1 VGADPRYFVSGCPPI
16 YHGIVDLDI
25 HHLDGAAHAVY
36 LVCIHFA
43 SLSFLF
49 LPRHNCR
56 GVYLLPAFREAGLL
70 VSVHLPTL
78 DGGICGLVG
87 SAKEIIL
94 KCLRDLRLDLGAC
107 KALSLIPHSKN
118 DRGCRNFAQLLIAQ
132 LHTGRELVLGTPYVL
147 LPPN

>member
-94 KCLRDLRLDLGAC
+94 KCLRDLRLDRTPKMTADAEILRNC
-107 KALSLIPHSKN
+107 SLLSYTQDASW
-118 DRGCRNFAQLLIAQ
+118 
-132 LHTGRELVLGTPYVL
+132 Y
-147 LPPN
+147 